1 MNTPVWAEALV
12 SCAYFA
18 LGVLSFAL
26 VSLKPAPPRKALV
39 YSADFLIG
47 LGAGAL
53 FIGVTE
59 LFFGGITGV
68 AAYSAYALGIALSVL
83 ASAVAEPVKRKEK
96 CTEPIKKCK
105 QKCRKNL
112 SDGMLKKRFSTRG
125 EKRFKNV
132 SSRRKLHYD
141 AKRDSV

>member
-47 LGAGAL
+47 LSAGAL

-68 AAYSAYALGIALSVL
+68 AAYSAYALGIATCVAAFI
-83 ASAVAEPVKRKEK
+83 ASEPVKR
-96 CTEPIKKCK
+96 EP
-105 QKCRKNL
+105 CRKNA
-112 SDGMLKKRFSTRG
+112 DAKTNRNRKKACSCG
-125 EKRFKNV
+125 K
-132 SSRRKLHYD
+132 RRKREKLSSTPGGSCPTL
-141 AKRDSV
+141 KRVFLFGRERR

>member
-26 VSLKPAPPRKALV
+26 VSLKPATPRKSLA

-68 AAYSAYALGIALSVL
+68 AAYSAYALGIATCVAAFM
-83 ASAVAEPVKRKEK
+83 ASEPVKR
-96 CTEPIKKCK
+96 EP
-105 QKCRKNL
+105 CRKNA
-112 SDGMLKKRFSTRG
+112 DAKTNRNRKKACSCG
-125 EKRFKNV
+125 K
-132 SSRRKLHYD
+132 RRKCENLSSTPGGSCP
-141 AKRDSV
+141 ALKRVFLFGRERR

>member
-68 AAYSAYALGIALSVL
+68 AAYSAYALGIATCVAAFM
-83 ASAVAEPVKRKEK
+83 ASEPVKR
-96 CTEPIKKCK
+96 EP
-105 QKCRKNL
+105 CRKNA
-112 SDGMLKKRFSTRG
+112 DAKTNRNRKKACSCG
-125 EKRFKNV
+125 K
-132 SSRRKLHYD
+132 RRKREKLSSTPGGSCPTL
-141 AKRDSV
+141 KRVFLFGRERR